1 MGNTPSKSPE
11 EQLREHKRQLRRA
24 MRELDRER
32 NKLKSQETKLI
43 QEIKKLA
50 KQNQTKS
57 VKILAKDLVRTR
69 TQVAKFYEMSSQ
81 LKGVEMRITTM
92 KSTQAM
98 GEALQGATKAMVSMG
113 QSMNLPELNR
123 IMQEFARENQ
133 RMDLTSEVMDD
144 AINMAVGA
152 DNEEEEVDQVVDQVL
167 AELGVEISGSL
178 ETGPMKQLPRAVV
191 QQEESKMDVDD
202 LESRLARLR

>member
-11 EQLREHKRQLRRA
+11 EALREHRRQLRKA
-24 MRELDRER
+24 QRELDRER

-69 TQVAKFYEMSSQ
+69 TQIAKFYEMSSQ
-81 LKGVEMRITTM
+81 LKGVEMRIQTM
-92 KSTQAM
+92 KSTTAM

-113 QSMNLPELNR
+113 KSMNLPELNR
-123 IMQEFARENQ
+123 IMQEFSRENQ
-133 RMDLTSEVMDD
+133 RMELTSEVMDD

-152 DNEEEEVDQVVDQVL
+152 EDEEDEVDQVVSRVL
-167 AELGVEISGSL
+167 AEIGVELAEDL
-178 ETGPMKQLPRAVV
+178 ESGPMRQLPRV
-191 QQEESKMDVDD
+191 QVEETKTTEVDD
-202 LESRLARLR
+202 LQSRLARLR

>member
-1 MGNTPSKSPE
+1 
-11 EQLREHKRQLRRA
+11 

-32 NKLKSQETKLI
+32 NKLKLQEAKLI

-69 TQVAKFYEMSSQ
+69 TQTAKFYEMSSQ

-113 QSMNLPELNR
+113 KTMNLPELNR

-144 AINMAVGA
+144 AINLAVGDA
-152 DNEEEEVDQVVDQVL
+152 DEEEEADQVVNQVL
-167 AELGVEISGSL
+167 AEIGVEITGSL
-178 ETGPMKQLPRAVV
+178 ESGPMRTLDRPVR
-191 QQEESKMDVDD
+191 QEESKHEVED
-202 LESRLARLR
+202 LESRLAKLR